1 MAMVAMGR
9 EKWTDEERDEIYDLV
24 DQLPSLYFG
33 YDGDEWE
40 ATIERLHEMITKKRE
55 ELAQNG
61 NGE

>member
-9 EKWTDEERDEIYDLV
+9 EKWTDLV